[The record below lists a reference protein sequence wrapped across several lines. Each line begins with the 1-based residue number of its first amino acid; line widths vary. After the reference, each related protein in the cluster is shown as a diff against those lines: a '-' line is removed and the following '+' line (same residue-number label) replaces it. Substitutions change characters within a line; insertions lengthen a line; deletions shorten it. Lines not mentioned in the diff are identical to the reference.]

1 MKRYRFVIYALK
13 AVDSLEC
20 STLLETIRKGKHAVE
35 TKGESLVM
43 WVQKYEPGTEPSGW
57 LHPQGRP
64 ALPLDG
70 KAGLLPLLTLNHRK
84 TIDYDRRK

>member
-13 AVDSLEC
+13 AVESLEC

-57 LHPQGRP
+57 L
-64 ALPLDG
+64 
-70 KAGLLPLLTLNHRK
+70 TVTVFTRK
-84 TIDYDRRK
+84 GGPRSHWMEKPDYSPY